1 MISKTYNDLKNYL
14 NNYWPCIIL
23 ALAFFGFISKAL
35 YNYPVGIM
43 ALVGIYIVISGP
55 KLLLNDNTIKSFT
68 LIFLCI
74 WLPQVV
80 SLFNAVDIKHSLHT
94 VIPYLRFL
102 FAGIF
107 IITLIAKDQKRI
119 DFVIKIIFFMVLFWS
134 IDGAIQFFFKKDIF
148 GYPWESGQITG
159 MFYPRN
165 TIAHICAI
173 LSPFVFLY
181 IYDNLIQKKYLI
193 LSVIPLFFVVLISGR
208 RAAWVMLV
216 LTSLSFLAYGLIYFK
231 DKKLFT
237 KYICIITV
245 LLSLIFGVMLNS
257 HQPLK
262 TRVNVTQGIF
272 SGDYKAFNDATALR
286 LSIWDTA
293 YSIFKDNSA
302 IGIGP
307 RGFRHIYDEYAKP
320 GDIFVETKLPPTQ
333 PHLLGLEILCETG
346 VVGFIGYIFF
356 ITYLCIFIFKR
367 RTKKYL
373 VPYLI
378 PVLVAV
384 FPLNAHMAFYGSV
397 WASVIW
403 LLISLCYA
411 KAALLNNYNNITKKV
426 A

>member
-1 MISKTYNDLKNYL
+1 MILTDNKDLKIFL
-14 NNYWPCIIL
+14 KDYWPCFIVI
-23 ALAFFGFISKAL
+23 LAFFGFISKAL
-35 YNYPVGIM
+35 YNYPVGVM
-43 ALVGIYIVISGP
+43 ALIGIYIVATNP
-55 KLLLNDNTIKSFT
+55 KILIFDRIIKNFT

-74 WLPQVV
+74 WIPQVL
-80 SLFNAVDIKHSLHT
+80 SLFNAVDIHHSLHT

-107 IITLIAKDQKRI
+107 IINFIAKDKEKI
-119 DFVIKIIFFMVLFWS
+119 DFIIKIIFFIVLFWS

-148 GYPWESGQITG
+148 GFPWESGQITG

-173 LSPFVFLY
+173 LSPFFFLY
-181 IYDNLIQKKYLI
+181 IYNNLINKKYLL
-193 LSVIPLFFVVLISGR
+193 LSVLPLFFVVLISGR
-208 RAAWVMLV
+208 RAAWVMLA
-216 LTSLSFLAYGLIYFK
+216 LTSLSFLVYGFISFK
-231 DKKLFT
+231 EKKLFI
-237 KYICIITV
+237 KSVCIITV
-245 LLSLIFGVMLNS
+245 LLGLIFSVMLDS

-262 TRVNVTQGIF
+262 TRMNVTQGIF
-272 SGDYKAFNDATALR
+272 SGDYKSFNDATALR

-293 YSIFKDNSA
+293 YSIFKDNRV

-307 RGFRHIYDEYAKP
+307 RGFRHIYDQYAKP
-320 GDIFVETKLPPTQ
+320 DDIFVKTKLPPTQ

-346 VVGFIGYIFF
+346 VVGFIGYMLF
-356 ITYLCIFIFKR
+356 IIYMCVFILNQKS
-367 RTKKYL
+367 KKYIM
-373 VPYLI
+373 PYFI

-411 KAALLNNYNNITKKV
+411 KTASLEDFNNNTKNT